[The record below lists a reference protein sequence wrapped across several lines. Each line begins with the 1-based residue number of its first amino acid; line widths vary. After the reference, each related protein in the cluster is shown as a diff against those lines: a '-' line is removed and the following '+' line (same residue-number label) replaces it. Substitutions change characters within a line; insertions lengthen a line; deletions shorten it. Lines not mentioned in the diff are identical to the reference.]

1 MKKREMDETTASMV
15 VFFAFLSRC
24 VNSRFDKL
32 DRTKMKSVILRQ
44 IKEYGFVR
52 RKGLHPT
59 WTATRKLIRATTKKS
74 KRLDRSSS
82 RLFETN
88 RSNRSANLQ
97 QGRWHFPGNK
107 WHVFELEFS
116 AIFEYEYRH
125 CIRWMKEEAKLT
137 RAKDKFSREAFLVA
151 WGALFNAAIS
161 ICAADYDHKMEPERT
176 EGDEKESDYETQPCN
191 SSKRRREGPRYWS
204 PQSGAVTP
212 SFLTPGVSSDLRWG

>member
-1 MKKREMDETTASMV
+1 MKKREMDETTGLMV
-15 VFFAFLSRC
+15 VFFAYLSRC

-32 DRTKMKSVILRQ
+32 NRTKMEGVILRQ

-59 WTATRKLIRATTKKS
+59 WTATRKLIRATTKSPKDWIDHHPDY
-74 KRLDRSSS
+74 LTLIDRTAQRICS
-82 RLFETN
+82 RD
-88 RSNRSANLQ
+88 
-97 QGRWHFPGNK
+97 GGICPGNK

-125 CIRWMKEEAKLT
+125 CIRWMKEVAKLT

-151 WGALFNAAIS
+151 WGALFNAALS

-176 EGDEKESDYETQPCN
+176 RAM
-191 SSKRRREGPRYWS
+191 RRRAITKLNPAIRRNGDGR
-204 PQSGAVTP
+204 GLDT
-212 SFLTPGVSSDLRWG
+212 DLPNQVPLLPHS